1 MTLVVSE
8 CVDLTNN
15 LSIFIQYACC
25 LEKVSYSISNVYVSS
40 TNHAT
45 WSVVSYY
52 TCSIDILQLYMYM
65 IDKITSFKLF
75 DTLLKYFYTIISTRA
90 SEVVVGSSVS
100 AFLY

>member
-8 CVDLTNN
+8 CVDFTSN
-15 LSIFIQYACC
+15 LSISIQYACC
-25 LEKVSYSISNVYVSS
+25 LEKVSYSISNVYVFS
-40 TNHAT
+40 TNHA

-52 TCSIDILQLYMYM
+52 TCSIDILQLYMYT

-90 SEVVVGSSVS
+90 S
-100 AFLY
+100 